1 MSNTRA
7 GWVVDQAGER
17 AEALWYVGPGRAEIR
32 SEPLAALGL
41 GEVRIE
47 ALYGG
52 ISRGTER
59 LVFTGAV
66 PASEYE
72 RMRPPFM
79 AGDFPFPVKYGYATV
94 GRVVAGPDALVGR
107 TAFALHPHQTAFTLP
122 ADRIVLLPPEVPATR
137 GVLAA
142 NMETALNALWDA
154 APGPADRIA
163 VVGAG
168 VVGCLCTWLAAKL
181 PGAAVTLVDI
191 NKSRAAVAAALGAS
205 FTMPDGA
212 PEDCDLVVHA
222 SASRAGLA
230 TALRLAGNEATVLE
244 LSWYGEGEIAVPL
257 GGAFH
262 SRRLRLISSQ
272 VGQVSP
278 SHRPRWSYDRRLAAA
293 LALLADPALDAL
305 MAPAVDFH
313 DLPAELLRIF
323 TGTDGVLCQLI
334 RYPAARR

>member
-1 MSNTRA
+1 MA
-7 GWVVDQAGER
+7 DQVER
-17 AEALWYVGPGRAEIR
+17 AEALWYAGPGRAEIR
-32 SEPLAALGL
+32 SEPLAAGVRP
-41 GEVRIE
+41 GEVRVK

-66 PASEYE
+66 PATEYE
-72 RMRPPFM
+72 RMRAPFM

-107 TAFALHPHQTAFTLP
+107 TAFALYPHQTAFTLP
-122 ADRIVLLPPEVPATR
+122 ADRVALLPDEVPASR

-142 NMETALNALWDA
+142 NIETALNALWDA

-168 VVGCLCTWLAAKL
+168 VVGCLCAWFAAKL
-181 PGAAVTLVDI
+181 PGASVTLVDI
-191 NKSRAAVAAALGAS
+191 NKSRAAVAAALGAR
-205 FTMPDGA
+205 FAMPDDA
-212 PEDCDLVVHA
+212 PEDCDLVIHA

-257 GGAFH
+257 GRAFH

-278 SHRPRWSYDRRLAAA
+278 SHRPRWSHDRRLAAA
-293 LALLADPALDAL
+293 IALLADPALDAL

-313 DLPAELLRIF
+313 DLPAELPRILA
-323 TGTDGVLCQLI
+323 GTDGVLCQLI
-334 RYPAARR
+334 RYPAAR